1 MLSDP
6 VSDMLTRIRN
16 AGMAQHPE
24 VVLPSSKMK
33 LAIANVL
40 TEEGYITEAKNE
52 ETEGPQPTLRLTL
65 KYHNRQPVIAGIER
79 VSKPSCR
86 IYAGADDIPRVMGG
100 MGVVIMSTS
109 EGIISGKEARRR
121 RIGGEVLCRVW

>member
-16 AGMAQHPE
+16 AGMAQHAE

-40 TEEGYITEAKNE
+40 TEEGYIEEASTEESAS
-52 ETEGPQPTLRLTL
+52 PQPNLRLKL
-65 KYHNRQPVIAGIER
+65 KFHNRKPVIAGIER

-86 IYAGADDIPRVMGG
+86 IYAGAEEIPRVMGG
-100 MGVVIMSTS
+100 LGVVIMSTS

-121 RIGGEVLCRVW
+121 KVGGEVLCRVW

>member
-1 MLSDP
+1 
-6 VSDMLTRIRN
+6 MLTRIRN
-16 AGMAQHPE
+16 AGMAQHAE

-40 TEEGYITEAKNE
+40 TEEGYIEEASTEESAS
-52 ETEGPQPTLRLTL
+52 PQPNLRLKL
-65 KYHNRQPVIAGIER
+65 KFHNRTPVIAGIER

-86 IYAGADDIPRVMGG
+86 IYAGAEEIPRVMGG
-100 MGVVIMSTS
+100 LGVVIMSTS

-121 RIGGEVLCRVW
+121 KVGGEVLCRVW